1 MGKEQS
7 YYIFDVFR
15 KYLADRSR
23 DNAKRREEE
32 DFWRMKGEGEH
43 TAWLFNAIANK
54 HADAVDN
61 LPAPFVL
68 PREAEGEE
76 AAKELSKIL
85 PVVFEEAGFEKVWSD
100 VWYDKLKHGTGC
112 YGVFWDPK
120 AEDGHGGVRI
130 ERVDVAALCW
140 EPGVSDIQD
149 SDYVF
154 YSKIMD
160 RGAVE
165 EEFPDAELPGGDPY
179 GVFPGSDGAPYDMAG
194 KVVVTDC
201 YCKRMN
207 GSYLDFIKFCGDT
220 VLYSLSDED
229 PYCYYGLYDHG
240 LYPFFFDPLYPIKNS
255 PCGFGLI
262 GTMKDT
268 QRQIDRLSESLT
280 KSAELSARTR
290 YFIRTDGAVNEEEF
304 ADFAKPFVHVQGSR
318 LGDDSIRQIDSPG
331 VDPSAFSVLKHKI
344 DELKETVGNRDFSQ
358 GATASGV
365 TAASAIAALQEA
377 GNKLS
382 RDMIAGSYE
391 VFRRMSL
398 CVIELLRQF
407 CVPPRIYRVESGDGY
422 EFVSYSSGSIAPKYQ
437 IIHGTDFGRW
447 APSFDV
453 KVSAERR
460 SPITRVTQ
468 NDMAK
473 EFFAMGLFNPSRRAE
488 ALTCI
493 SMMDFEGKDKLIKT
507 LSEEN
512 SGGGSPQ
519 GAPAPSPLTSA
530 VRRAAKAAEI
540 H

>member
-1 MGKEQS
+1 MEKSRNSISGL
-7 YYIFDVFR
+7 FR
-15 KYLADRSR
+15 NCLAARSS

-32 DFWRMKGEGEH
+32 NFWRMRGDGEH

-68 PREAEGEE
+68 PKEKEGEE
-76 AAKELSKIL
+76 AAGELSKIL
-85 PVVFEEAGFEKVWSD
+85 PAIYEEAGFEKTWSD

-112 YGVFWDPK
+112 YGVFWDPG
-120 AEDGHGGVRI
+120 ANDGRGGVRV
-130 ERVDVAALCW
+130 ERIDVSALCW

-149 SDYVF
+149 AEYVF
-154 YSKIMD
+154 YSKIKNIN
-160 RGAVE
+160 AVKE
-165 EEFPDAELPGGDPY
+165 MFPYAEIPEGDPF
-179 GVFPGSDGAPYDMAG
+179 GVFPASDGAPCDMRE
-194 KVVVTDC
+194 KVVVTDF
-201 YCKRMN
+201 YYKGV
-207 GSYLDFIKFCGDT
+207 GSEICLLKFCGDEI
-220 VLYSLSDED
+220 LYDSTEERAA
-229 PYCYYGLYDHG
+229 PRGIYDHG
-240 LYPFFFDPLYPIKNS
+240 LFPFFFDPLYPIRNS

-262 GTMKDT
+262 ETMKDT
-268 QRQIDRLSESLT
+268 QRQIDRLTESLT
-280 KSAELSARTR
+280 KSAELSAKTR

-304 ADFAKPFVHVQGSR
+304 SDFTKPFVHVQGSR

-331 VDPSAFSVLKHKI
+331 VDSSAFSILKHKI

-358 GATASGV
+358 GGTASGV

-391 VFRRMSL
+391 VFRRMTL

-407 CVPPRIYRVESGDGY
+407 CKTPRIIRVEGEDGY
-422 EFVSYSSGSIAPKYQ
+422 EFVRYSSESIAPRDQ
-437 IIHGTDFGRW
+437 IIHGRVFGPW

-453 KVSAERR
+453 KVSAEKR

-473 EFFAMGLFNPSRRAE
+473 EFFAMGLFDPARRAQ
-488 ALTCI
+488 ALTCV
-493 SMMDFEGKDKLIKT
+493 SMMDFEGKDKLIKA
-507 LSEEN
+507 LSEQT
-512 SGGGSPQ
+512 GAGVPAHSP
-519 GAPAPSPLTSA
+519 APAADPLASA
-530 VRRAAKAAEI
+530 VRRAAENAEA